1 MRATCT
7 KPASPLAENAFSP
20 NQSGKLG
27 VRLSGVFAKLGA
39 RDRVDAVNRAVAR
52 GLVPPRA

>member
-1 MRATCT
+1 MDYSKQMARLTAR
-7 KPASPLAENAFSP
+7 KNA
-20 NQSGKLG
+20 QTREKL
-27 VRLSGVFAKLGA
+27 AKLGA